1 MRKCG
6 QTENL
11 NKERVRKIVFVSL
24 LNEIFRL
31 IIYYL
36 LLKLFKSVG
45 YLLSISPQQYLRRHA
60 YIFSQKHVDIS
71 RNNKKASH
79 ATHVHDDCK
88 ARDFDVKMVILGS
101 AISLS

>member
-1 MRKCG
+1 M
-6 QTENL
+6 
-11 NKERVRKIVFVSL
+11 RKIVFVSL

-31 IIYYL
+31 INIIYYL
-36 LLKLFKSVG
+36 LSKLFKSVG

-60 YIFSQKHVDIS
+60 YIFSQKHVGIS

-101 AISLS
+101 AISLC